1 MRRIALLSAVAGVWL
16 LLGAPALATAS
27 VGVASDLGRI
37 TLDAPVHPGQRV
49 TLPAITISNS
59 GTEPTVYR
67 MFALPDSG
75 AAPADATWFSFDP
88 EVLTLAPGVKQRV
101 VAVMAVPADLPAGE
115 YRVILVARPIAGG
128 GQYNIAAGPRMRI
141 QVSPASWIATRW
153 YALAGWM
160 ERMAP
165 WSYVGSAVLALLAAS
180 AVVVPIRRARS
191 RRRAAAKAPMTDAGE
206 TS

>member
-1 MRRIALLSAVAGVWL
+1 MRRIVLVSAVAGMML

-49 TLPAITISNS
+49 TLPAITITNS

-75 AAPADATWFSFDP
+75 ATPADAAWFSFDP
-88 EVLTLAPGVKQRV
+88 EVLTLAPGVKQP
-101 VAVMAVPADLPAGE
+101 VATVMTVPADLMAGE
-115 YRVILVARPIAGG
+115 YRVILVARPIAAPGG
-128 GQYNIAAGPRMRI
+128 GQYSIAAGPRMRI

-153 YALAGWM
+153 YSMIAWVQRA
-160 ERMAP
+160 AP
-165 WSYVGSAVLALLAAS
+165 WSYLGAIAVFAVATTSCPQRPPAS
-180 AVVVPIRRARS
+180 PTP
-191 RRRAAAKAPMTDAGE
+191 AKDP
-206 TS
+206 S